1 MQNNNTDDVQ
11 PGRPLR
17 RANVADNSQLLPPPV
32 FSPRRYT
39 CTVTAPPPQK
49 KNKNIKQTT
58 REKIVVVSGTEEQ
71 QRETLL
77 GYMSAE
83 ALEGGRLGCPGA
95 PAFDV
100 DGYLKGGDAGGVRE
114 NQAEPEDR

>member
-1 MQNNNTDDVQ
+1 M
-11 PGRPLR
+11 
-17 RANVADNSQLLPPPV
+17 
-32 FSPRRYT
+32 
-39 CTVTAPPPQK
+39 
-49 KNKNIKQTT
+49 
-58 REKIVVVSGTEEQ
+58 VVSGTEEQ